1 MGKKGFFRPN
11 QVSTLQILGA
21 AHDSHLPPLG
31 DEEAALSLHRGV
43 RRVCE
48 LQVVLTDLRF
58 PMRTKYF
65 DEIETSGFLSKRSW
79 RSSGKSIMRSS
90 MWVISLLP

>member
-43 RRVCE
+43 WCVCE
-48 LQVVLTDLRF
+48 LQVVLTDL
-58 PMRTKYF
+58 T
-65 DEIETSGFLSKRSW
+65 I
-79 RSSGKSIMRSS
+79 
-90 MWVISLLP
+90 